1 MLYQHITEL
10 IGNTPLLRLDPARH
24 GVEGV
29 ELYAK
34 LEYYNPFGSV
44 KDRIAWGMIRDD
56 LGQIASGGQTLI
68 EASSGNTAKALQV
81 LATLHGLR
89 LRALT
94 NRAKVGEVRDI
105 LELLGVELEELPGL
119 SECPDPTV
127 PDDVFSRIEKMMA
140 ERPGDFYHTSQYTNP
155 ANLRTHHDTTGPE
168 IAADLGTVDYL
179 FGGLGTTGSTRGAAA
194 FLRAANPELQTIGV
208 VSTRDDFIPGIRS
221 EAELWEVG
229 LFEPGFYAQIMPVRS
244 ADAIDATLELAGRH
258 GVLAGPTTG
267 ASYWAAREFLR
278 RQPASAGPPRRAVII
293 ACDRLEPYVSYV
305 RKRRPGLF
313 GQARRA
319 SPGEVP
325 DEAIAAA
332 PELPAAELAALLHD
346 PAVLCVD
353 TRGGLAY
360 RIGHLPGSVNMPDDY
375 LEDLLRHGNP
385 FPASRTVVFVCPAG
399 EYSRRMAAFLRQ
411 GGHDAASL
419 AGGVVA
425 WRDAGLPLES
435 GLAVGLLPEAHWPQV
450 QLTQVQLA
458 HVHLGL
464 SQLRSASPQWHS
476 AQLHG
481 SQVHAGFSQVVGVL
495 MTVLSLDSAG
505 CCLSLVREK
514 YPSRVL

>member
-24 GVEGV
+24 GIEGV

-34 LEYYNPFGSV
+34 LEYCNPFGSV
-44 KDRIAWGMIRDD
+44 KDRIAWGMIRED
-56 LGQIASGGQTLI
+56 LGQITGRGQTLI

-81 LATLHGLR
+81 LASVHGLR

-94 NRAKVGEVRDI
+94 NRAKVGEIRDI

-127 PDDVFSRIEKMMA
+127 PDDVFSRIEKIMA
-140 ERPGDFYHTSQYTNP
+140 ERPGEFYHTSQYTNP
-155 ANLRTHHDTTGPE
+155 DNVRTHHDTTGPE

-179 FGGLGTTGSTRGAAA
+179 FGGLGTTGSTRGAAT
-194 FLRAANPELQTIGV
+194 FLRAANPELRTIGV

-229 LFEPGFYAQIMPVRS
+229 LFEPGFYAQIMPVRP
-244 ADAIDATLELAGRH
+244 ADAIDATLELATRH

-267 ASYWAAREFLR
+267 AAYWAAREYLR
-278 RQPASAGPPRRAVII
+278 RHPPPAGSPRRAVVI
-293 ACDRLEPYVSYV
+293 ACDRLEPYLSYI
-305 RKRRPGLF
+305 RARRPDLF
-313 GQARRA
+313 GQARH
-319 SPGEVP
+319 PGPGDLP
-325 DEAIAAA
+325 DDVVAAV
-332 PELPAAELAALLHD
+332 PELPAEALAGMLAD
-346 PAVLCVD
+346 ASVLCVD

-375 LEDLLRHGNP
+375 LEDMLRHGNP
-385 FPASRTVVFVCPAG
+385 FPRSRTVVFVCPAG
-399 EYSRRMAAFLRQ
+399 EYSRRLAAFLRQ

-435 GLAVGLLPEAHWPQV
+435 GLTPGTLPPALAVGAALSG
-450 QLTQVQLA
+450 LTQPRAVPLQTLA
-458 HVHLGL
+458 GYTPA
-464 SQLRSASPQWHS
+464 R
-476 AQLHG
+476 
-481 SQVHAGFSQVVGVL
+481 FY
-495 MTVLSLDSAG
+495 
-505 CCLSLVREK
+505 K
-514 YPSRVL
+514 YPPLVYQIPPRGFRLSRISVFWPPWPACSRLSPKQSFISGRDS